1 MRKYGLSVSAGVAS
15 LLLGLA
21 FATPSMASPFSFNLV
36 RSAGL
41 PGGCAPNASAH
52 VTDVSL
58 GFAEKLTI
66 KVTGFRPGTK
76 FDVFVIQVPNKPFG
90 LAWYLGDHENGATH
104 SFVSRLNDETF
115 AVAVGAA
122 PAPQPHGSKDAK
134 TNPVFAPIHTF
145 HLGIWFNSPA
155 DAVRN
160 GCPNTVT
167 PFNGEHTAGVQV
179 LNSGT
184 FPDKFG
190 PLRHVS

>member
-1 MRKYGLSVSAGVAS
+1 MTDSASRIGAAAAS

-21 FATPSMASPFSFNLV
+21 AAPAMAAAPFSFNLV

-41 PGGCAPNASAH
+41 LATCAPNATAH
-52 VTDVSL
+52 VTDVTQ

-66 KVTGFRPGTK
+66 QVSGFKSGTK

-90 LAWYLGDHENGATH
+90 VAWYLGDHENGATH

-122 PAPQPHGSKDAK
+122 PAPRPHGDKDAP

-160 GCPNTVT
+160 GCPNTLT

-179 LNSGT
+179 LNSGN
-184 FPDKFG
+184 FPNNFG

>member
-1 MRKYGLSVSAGVAS
+1 MTDSALRIGAAAAS

-21 FATPSMASPFSFNLV
+21 AAPAMAATPFSFNLV

-41 PGGCAPNASAH
+41 LATCSPNATAR
-52 VTDVSL
+52 VTDVTQ

-66 KVTGFRPGTK
+66 QVSGFKSGTK

-90 LAWYLGDHENGATH
+90 VAWYLGDHENGATH

-122 PAPQPHGSKDAK
+122 PAPRPHGGKDAP

-179 LNSGT
+179 LNSGN
-184 FPDKFG
+184 FPNNFG

>member
-1 MRKYGLSVSAGVAS
+1 MTDSASRIGAAAAS

-21 FATPSMASPFSFNLV
+21 AAPAMAATPFSFNLV

-41 PGGCAPNASAH
+41 LATCAPNATAR
-52 VTDVSL
+52 VTDVTQ

-66 KVTGFRPGTK
+66 QVSGFKSGTK

-90 LAWYLGDHENGATH
+90 VAWYLGDHENGATH

-122 PAPQPHGSKDAK
+122 PAPRPHGSKDAP
-134 TNPVFAPIHTF
+134 TNPVFAPVHTF

-160 GCPNTVT
+160 GCPNTLT

-179 LNSGT
+179 LNSGN
-184 FPDKFG
+184 FPNNFG